1 MKYNTLGD
9 SDLSVSEICLG
20 TMTYGQQ
27 NTRQQA
33 HQQLDYAVERGIN
46 FIDTAET
53 YSTPMNPK
61 TQGKTEAYIGE
72 WLVKQ
77 QRDRL
82 IIATKIAGYAPQL
95 SWIREGN
102 NHLNRQNIEQAIEAS
117 LKRLK
122 TDYIDLYQIHWP
134 DRYVSLFGRANYDI
148 ASVRETV
155 PIQEQLEV
163 FSDLIKAGKI
173 RYLGLS
179 NETPWGVCEFSHL
192 AKQLGLPKV
201 ISIQNS
207 YSLLNRV
214 FEVHLSEA
222 CYENNISLLAYSPL
236 AFGHLTGKY
245 LQEIPT
251 NSRVGLFPKFDERYQ
266 KTNMR
271 EAVKNY
277 VEIAKKYNL
286 SPTQMALAFV
296 RSRWFVSS
304 TIIGATTMKQLQENI
319 DILDLELSQ
328 EILTEIDKVQA
339 RYPNPTP

>member
-1 MKYNTLGD
+1 M
-9 SDLSVSEICLG
+9 
-20 TMTYGQQ
+20 
-27 NTRQQA
+27 
-33 HQQLDYAVERGIN
+33 
-46 FIDTAET
+46 
-53 YSTPMNPK
+53 
-61 TQGKTEAYIGE
+61 
-72 WLVKQ
+72 
-77 QRDRL
+77 
-82 IIATKIAGYAPQL
+82 
-95 SWIREGN
+95 
-102 NHLNRQNIEQAIEAS
+102 
-117 LKRLK
+117 
-122 TDYIDLYQIHWP
+122 
-134 DRYVSLFGRANYDI
+134 
-148 ASVRETV
+148 
-155 PIQEQLEV
+155 
-163 FSDLIKAGKI
+163 IKAGKI

-179 NETPWGVCEFSHL
+179 NETPWGVCEFSYL

-277 VEIAKKYNL
+277 VEIAQKYNL

-328 EILTEIDKVQA
+328 EILIEIDKVQA